1 VRRDDVHPDTK
12 QRADRR
18 GKRHGSDDVRRAG
31 LVALRRV
38 GPDDLGRRH
47 ELDRSAPVQQRLV
60 LGQPAFVAAQ
70 RAGSERC
77 VELVARERQEVDAGA
92 GHVDRTVRSELGS
105 VDEQLC
111 PVSVGELG
119 QLGDRPDLAGDV
131 RGAGDGDEV
140 DSRPS

>member
-1 VRRDDVHPDTK
+1 
-12 QRADRR
+12 
-18 GKRHGSDDVRRAG
+18 
-31 LVALRRV
+31 
-38 GPDDLGRRH
+38 
-47 ELDRSAPVQQRLV
+47 
-60 LGQPAFVAAQ
+60 
-70 RAGSERC
+70 
-77 VELVARERQEVDAGA
+77 
-92 GHVDRTVRSELGS
+92 VRSELGS